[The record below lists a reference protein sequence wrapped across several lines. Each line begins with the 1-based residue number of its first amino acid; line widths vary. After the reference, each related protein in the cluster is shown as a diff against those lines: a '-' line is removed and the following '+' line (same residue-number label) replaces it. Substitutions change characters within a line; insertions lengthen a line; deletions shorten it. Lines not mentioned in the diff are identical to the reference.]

1 MTPGLPV
8 EGLVRQP
15 APGANELIRGYPTAG
30 VRSTAYS
37 EAVVTPVR
45 PQRLDVRG
53 LHAHARAC
61 SALDAARHRPGIHV
75 DQEARE
81 RVRDGAVPT
90 GYPG

>member
-8 EGLVRQP
+8 ESLVRQP
-15 APGANELIRGYPTAG
+15 ASGANELIRGYPVAG

-53 LHAHARAC
+53 LQLHARAC
-61 SALDAARHRPGIHV
+61 
-75 DQEARE
+75 
-81 RVRDGAVPT
+81 
-90 GYPG
+90 